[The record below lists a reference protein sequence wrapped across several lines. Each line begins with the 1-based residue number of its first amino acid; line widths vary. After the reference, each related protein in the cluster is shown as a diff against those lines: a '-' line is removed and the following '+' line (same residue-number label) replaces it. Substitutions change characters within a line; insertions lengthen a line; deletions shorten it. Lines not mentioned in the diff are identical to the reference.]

1 MALGTIIDI
10 VIAAVLVLSIIIGAV
25 RGLFKSVIAVVITL
39 VAILGAVWI
48 SGLVVDKATDY
59 VYTKYQEKLEKVV
72 SEPGLHLNIGGILS
86 NTTNKKLEDFIEYE
100 LTDDYFE
107 NGFAEDV
114 LKIAQQFGLSEKD
127 LREPLEK
134 GLKKVQ
140 QLLKNYLDSQAAGR
154 TSTDQ
159 DAQKAAE
166 DAMET
171 AGKAILRPI
180 VRAALIIILFIL
192 LLIIL
197 RIITAI
203 IDKGV
208 KKTGGVKQVN
218 ALGGAVL
225 SFVVSA
231 VVIYFIVYLAAK
243 YGLTT
248 LLQEKLAGSYIV
260 QFILNFVPKA

>member
-25 RGLFKSVIAVVITL
+25 RGLFKSVIAVIITL
-39 VAILGAVWI
+39 VAILGSIWI
-48 SGLVVDKATDY
+48 SGLFVDAATDY
-59 VYTKYQEKLEKVV
+59 AYPKFQEKMEKIVT
-72 SEPGLHLNIGGILS
+72 EPGLHLNIGGIIS
-86 NTTNKKLEDFIEYE
+86 NATNKKLEDFMEYE

-107 NGFAEDV
+107 DGFAEDV

-140 QLLKNYLDSQAAGR
+140 KLLKDYLDSQASSK

-159 DAQKAAE
+159 DAQKAA
-166 DAMET
+166 DSAVET
-171 AGKAILRPI
+171 AGKAILKPM

-197 RIITAI
+197 KIIAAI

-231 VVIYFIVYLAAK
+231 VVIYILVYLAAK
-243 YGLTT
+243 YGLTA
-248 LLQEKLAGSYIV
+248 LLQDKLASSHAV
-260 QFILNFVPKA
+260 QFILGFVPK